1 MRQVVMAAAAATFR
15 FIRFFILGFL
25 SVTECCGIAG

>member
-15 FIRFFILGFL
+15 FMSVFIVGFL
-25 SVTECCGIAG
+25 PVTECCGIAG